1 MFENIK
7 APSQSVLLGMLLAF
21 VLVVVAAL
29 IGAVVYTFQD
39 NFGLPTLA
47 LGGVLVLLAALL
59 VFTTL
64 MNVVGLSDKTQALG
78 LPEGSVRAII
88 ALALVGL
95 FAILASAFLSPVETR
110 EQNGM
115 DAASVTVF
123 RADHPEFTNITQFTE
138 KRDKDAPADAPTTY
152 TIKYS
157 ITKSIDEFSKQMMTL
172 IGTLMTA
179 VISFYFG
186 ATPKSSSEISRAA
199 PELSAVENSPV
210 AIPEV
215 GLTLTLTGSNLNSIK
230 TVRLTKGSIEIESSS
245 VLSNFSRL
253 TCTFPDHPDL
263 KKADTW
269 DVTVTDDMGRS
280 ATKKGGLVLK

>member
-1 MFENIK
+1 MFESLKSSPKTI
-7 APSQSVLLGMLLAF
+7 LLAF
-21 VLVVVAAL
+21 VFLVVSCL

-95 FAILASAFLSPVETR
+95 FAILASAFLSPVENR
-110 EQNGM
+110 EQNGLN
-115 DAASVTVF
+115 AAAVASF
-123 RADHPEFTNITQFTE
+123 RAEHPEIKEIMQTNDPKPEASAEQ
-138 KRDKDAPADAPTTY
+138 TY
-152 TIKYS
+152 TLRYP
-157 ITKSIDEFSKQMMTL
+157 ITKAIDDFSKQMMTL

-186 ATPKSSSEISRAA
+186 AMPRPSSEISRAA
-199 PELSAVENSPV
+199 PELSSVENSPLPV
-210 AIPEV
+210 VEKGGIS
-215 GLTLTLTGSNLNSIK
+215 LTLTGNYLNAIK
-230 TVRLTKGSIEIESSS
+230 TVRLSKDGVEVESTS
-245 VLSNFSRL
+245 VLSNLSRL
-253 TCTFPDHPDL
+253 ICTFPEHPEL
-263 KKADTW
+263 LTPGTW

>member
-1 MFENIK
+1 MFESLKSSPKTI
-7 APSQSVLLGMLLAF
+7 LLAF
-21 VLVVVAAL
+21 VFLVVSCL

-95 FAILASAFLSPVETR
+95 FAILASAFLSPVENR
-110 EQNGM
+110 EQNGLN
-115 DAASVTVF
+115 AAAVAAF
-123 RADHPEFTNITQFTE
+123 RAEHPEIKEIMQTNDPKPEASAEQ
-138 KRDKDAPADAPTTY
+138 TY
-152 TIKYS
+152 TLRYP
-157 ITKSIDEFSKQMMTL
+157 ITKAIDDFSKQMMTL

-186 ATPKSSSEISRAA
+186 AMPRPSSEISRAA
-199 PELSAVENSPV
+199 PELSSVENSPLPV
-210 AIPEV
+210 VEKGGIS
-215 GLTLTLTGSNLNSIK
+215 LTLTGNYLNAIK
-230 TVRLTKGSIEIESSS
+230 TVRLSKDGVEVESTS
-245 VLSNFSRL
+245 VLSNLSRL
-253 TCTFPDHPDL
+253 ICTFPEHPEL
-263 KKADTW
+263 LTPGTW